1 MAEHGRTLVGSGAGR
16 LIQEASLRGVP
27 GRVVLAAG
35 GLIAALLPGITA
47 LILVLA
53 ARATLRLR
61 AVVAVL
67 VVALGAASYVYEPH
81 GKAAGTLILAL
92 AVAAAAVALSGPL
105 VAAPLAGAAAL
116 IGGVFLPS
124 LVARGGSS
132 YPGECRT
139 TSHQALFGHPRGVHA
154 LKVLVL
160 LCGGDTPSPTPP
172 GWWCGA
178 EGRNREPPRGAPA
191 GTADAEWARPSWT
204 GESPA
209 ARRLR
214 RETAGTGFRTPTGL
228 LDRFGTRPAPTK
240 ARRTFAAT

>member
-1 MAEHGRTLVGSGAGR
+1 MRGRIWLVVGAAAGIAIAVGRLPYLAGAGRSLADTAERLVGSGAGR

-124 LVARGGSS
+124 LVARGRVVTQASVNDI
-132 YPGECRT
+132 
-139 TSHQALFGHPRGVHA
+139 HQALFGHPGASTA
-154 LKVLVL
+154 LEVLVL
-160 LCGGDTPSPTPP
+160 LVAVIPF
-172 GWWCGA
+172 A
-178 EGRNREPPRGAPA
+178 Y
-191 GTADAEWARPSWT
+191 
-204 GESPA
+204 A
-209 ARRLR
+209 ARLVVR
-214 RETAGTGFRTPTGL
+214 G
-228 LDRFGTRPAPTK
+228 
-240 ARRTFAAT
+240 